1 MDKKTVAIVGNGSIA
16 KHLAGR
22 LEERGFKVIF
32 FLRKYLIRSS
42 FENFLE
48 HNNPIA
54 VFLAISTKDKGEAAR
69 DYILDC
75 IIANTPVITCEK
87 GSLSYHAHEFKN
99 NLNWIGFSAAVGG
112 GTMMLKYLRDRHF
125 GDQVVEIKAIL
136 NGTLNFI
143 CDEIS
148 RGRSMGQAC
157 RDVVRL
163 KYAEPGVTDNLSL
176 INGEWKDLI
185 MKTCVFFNTIFGK
198 HQFIN
203 PTMFRGGK
211 LTEKDLEKMSSGDYR
226 FIVSFS
232 NKNIFRSWNI
242 NPALYQVSLVED
254 QNRWIP
260 GGVGNAVHVVE
271 GEGEA
276 SIPYIL
282 SGPGAGLEP
291 TTSAMLADFANHCR
305 F

>member
-1 MDKKTVAIVGNGSIA
+1 
-16 KHLAGR
+16 
-22 LEERGFKVIF
+22 
-32 FLRKYLIRSS
+32 
-42 FENFLE
+42 
-48 HNNPIA
+48 
-54 VFLAISTKDKGEAAR
+54 
-69 DYILDC
+69 
-75 IIANTPVITCEK
+75 
-87 GSLSYHAHEFKN
+87 
-99 NLNWIGFSAAVGG
+99 
-112 GTMMLKYLRDRHF
+112 
-125 GDQVVEIKAIL
+125 
-136 NGTLNFI
+136 
-143 CDEIS
+143 
-148 RGRSMGQAC
+148 MGQAC